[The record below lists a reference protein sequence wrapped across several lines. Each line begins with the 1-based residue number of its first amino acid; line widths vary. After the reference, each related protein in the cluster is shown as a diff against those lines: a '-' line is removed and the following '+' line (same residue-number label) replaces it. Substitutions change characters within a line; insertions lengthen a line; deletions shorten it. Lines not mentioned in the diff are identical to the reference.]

1 MRTPNLG
8 TIVFNPAD
16 PPADP
21 KELQRYLRELNNLL
35 SAVLTALASGHLDMR
50 TVAPAKPRNGD
61 FVYADG
67 VLFNP
72 GGGKGYYLH
81 NGSVWTL
88 IKAIP

>member
-1 MRTPNLG
+1 MRSPNLG

-21 KELQRYLRELNNLL
+21 KELQRYLRELNNLH
-35 SAVLTALASGHLDMR
+35 AACYAALAAGHLDK
-50 TVAPAKPRNGD
+50 VNVSPAKPRDGD
-61 FVYADG
+61 IRYADG
-67 VLFNP
+67 TAWNP
-72 GGGKGYYLH
+72 GGGKGLYMH